1 MKTLIGGKM
10 NDKTKEPE
18 KGNVVDFNILTKKP
32 ETMNFYDAI
41 RQAIVGK
48 KIQRISWP
56 TPDYGVMS
64 DLSVKGKGL
73 GELMIYTSKDGKLHK
88 WIINDGDINGIDWV
102 IVW

>member
-1 MKTLIGGKM
+1 M
-10 NDKTKEPE
+10 NDNIKEIE
-18 KGNVVDFNILTKKP
+18 KHKSSVIDFNKLTKKP

-41 RQAIVGK
+41 RQAIEGK

-88 WIINDGDINGIDWV
+88 WIINDGDINGEDWV
-102 IVW
+102 IV